1 MCDDLLYTSLI
12 FRLLTCKIETL
23 GPPRM
28 AVSIKCNTVFNK
40 HIAGPHSWKS
50 LSQMGSNVITS
61 RKVKL
66 RRVNIREGL
75 RKSGVQL
82 MLIVK
87 TQSNRVTI
95 NQELDKFDF
104 TTFDF

>member
-1 MCDDLLYTSLI
+1 
-12 FRLLTCKIETL
+12 
-23 GPPRM
+23 M
-28 AVSIKCNTVFNK
+28 AVSVKCNAVFSE
-40 HIAGPHSWKS
+40 HITGSHSWKN
-50 LSQMGSNVITS
+50 LSHMGSNVITTG
-61 RKVKL
+61 KVKL
-66 RRVNIREGL
+66 RRANIRIGL

-104 TTFDF
+104 STFDF

>member
-1 MCDDLLYTSLI
+1 
-12 FRLLTCKIETL
+12 
-23 GPPRM
+23 M
-28 AVSIKCNTVFNK
+28 AVSVKCNAVFSE
-40 HIAGPHSWKS
+40 HIAGSHSWKN
-50 LSQMGSNVITS
+50 LSHMGSNVIPTG
-61 RKVKL
+61 KVKL
-66 RRVNIREGL
+66 RRANIRIGL

-104 TTFDF
+104 CTFDF

>member
-1 MCDDLLYTSLI
+1 
-12 FRLLTCKIETL
+12 
-23 GPPRM
+23 M
-28 AVSIKCNTVFNK
+28 AVSVKCNAVFSE
-40 HIAGPHSWKS
+40 HIAGSHSWKN
-50 LSQMGSNVITS
+50 LSHMGSNVITTG
-61 RKVKL
+61 KVKL
-66 RRVNIREGL
+66 RRANIRIGL

-104 TTFDF
+104 STFDF